1 MLKGLK
7 GILEKGLQ
15 IAAPFIGSALLG
27 PAMGSF
33 AAPFATGIASLL
45 TGNKPKDALLSAG
58 GAYLSGIGNPQG
70 SPLSK
75 VLNFGQKG
83 PVQTIIGKKPT
94 GGSQFHLNELL
105 NKYKNIQTESGDGNN
120 TFSNILSAI
129 TKPRGTDEKPLP
141 SFLTQGLS
149 TGIPAYLSYL
159 AAKEDAKKANVPGMD
174 EYMSAT
180 DKLYGGQFERPPEER
195 RIQNLTPTYA
205 AAGGMMGRE
214 PVNGLKFMEQQPI
227 QYSAM
232 TGQGVMGL
240 AKGGSIDVKELEI
253 LMEDGNMSY
262 EEAMDYLKSIQNKA
276 KGGKVFPRK
285 TGQIEGP
292 GTKTSDSIP
301 AMLSD
306 GEFVQRTDA
315 VNGAGV
321 MMGAKNA
328 SEAREKGADFMYAL
342 QDKLAKMGQKVA

>member
-15 IAAPFIGSALLG
+15 IAAPFLGAALPGPFGGAIGSAL
-27 PAMGSF
+27 GS
-33 AAPFATGIASLL
+33 GIASLL

-58 GAYLSGIGNPQG
+58 ISGLAGYRGQGGTSILDRLNPREFIAARTSGGNTMADLG
-70 SPLSK
+70 SIIDK
-75 VLNFGQKG
+75 TKKG
-83 PVQTIIGKKPT
+83 G
-94 GGSQFHLNELL
+94 NLL
-105 NKYKNIQTESGDGNN
+105 MDLGRKAFEDRGD
-120 TFSNILSAI
+120 
-129 TKPRGTDEKPLP
+129 KP
-141 SFLTQGLS
+141 SFGMQALATGL
-149 TGIPAYLSYL
+149 PAVLSYM
-159 AAKEDAKKANVPGMD
+159 AAKEDRDKAYVPD
-174 EYMSAT
+174 ASEYESAV
-180 DKLYGGQFERPPEER
+180 DKFYGGQFERPPEER
-195 RIQNLTPTYA
+195 RIQNLNPVFKA
-205 AAGGMMGRE
+205 QGGMMGRQ
-214 PVNGLKFMEQQPI
+214 PVNGLKSMEKPI

-232 TGQGVMGL
+232 TGQGVMGY
-240 AKGGSIDVKELEI
+240 AEGGET
-253 LMEDGNMSY
+253 
-262 EEAMDYLKSIQNKA
+262 
-276 KGGKVFPRK
+276 FPRK

-342 QDKLAKMGQKVA
+342 QDKLAKMGKKVS

>member
-15 IAAPFIGSALLG
+15 LAAPFIGNALFPG
-27 PAMGSF
+27 MGAF

-58 GAYLSGIGNPQG
+58 GAYLSGVGNPQG
-70 SPLSK
+70 SPLSR

-83 PVQTIIGKKPT
+83 PATATSIIPKKPIGT
-94 GGSQFHLNELL
+94 GSFFSNPD
-105 NKYKNIQTESGDGNN
+105 NPNFIQIPGKEKSN
-120 TFSNILSAI
+120 FSNILEAI
-129 TKPRGTDEKPLP
+129 TKQRGTESDPRP
-141 SFLTQGLS
+141 SFLAQGLS

-159 AAKEDAKKANVPGMD
+159 AAKEDAEKANVPGMD

-180 DKLYGGQFERPPEER
+180 DKLYGGQFERPPEAR

-214 PVNGLKFMEQQPI
+214 PVNGLKSIEQPPI

-232 TGQGVMGL
+232 TGQGVMGM
-240 AKGGSIDVKELEI
+240 AKGGDV
-253 LMEDGNMSY
+253 Y
-262 EEAMDYLKSIQNKA
+262 
-276 KGGKVFPRK
+276 PRK
-285 TGQIEGP
+285 TGAISGP

-328 SEAREKGADFMYAL
+328 QEAREKGADFMYAL
-342 QDKLAKMGQKVA
+342 QDKLAKMGQKVG

>member
-15 IAAPFIGSALLG
+15 IVAPIIGGSMFGAPG
-27 PAMGSF
+27 AMFGS
-33 AAPFATGIASLL
+33 GIASILS
-45 TGNKPKDALLSAG
+45 GDKPRDALIKAAASGVLG
-58 GAYLSGIGNPQG
+58 YKGADQTSLIDRARTS
-70 SPLSK
+70 
-75 VLNFGQKG
+75 G
-83 PVQTIIGKKPT
+83 PVQAI
-94 GGSQFHLNELL
+94 SQRLPF
-105 NKYKNIQTESGDGNN
+105 QDGF
-120 TFSNILSAI
+120 TSNI
-129 TKPRGTDEKPLP
+129 KPKNFLMDLGSKLFEQRGTETDPKP
-141 SFLTQGLS
+141 SFGMQAISAGL
-149 TGIPAYLSYL
+149 PAYLSYL
-159 AAKEDAKKANVPGMD
+159 AAKEDRDKANVPGMD

-180 DKLYGGQFERPPEER
+180 DKFYGGQFERPPEER

-214 PVNGLKFMEQQPI
+214 PVNGLKAMEPI
-227 QYSAM
+227 QYSAA
-232 TGQGVMGL
+232 TGQGIMGM
-240 AKGGSIDVKELEI
+240 AKGG
-253 LMEDGNMSY
+253 N
-262 EEAMDYLKSIQNKA
+262 
-276 KGGKVFPRK
+276 VFPRK

-328 SEAREKGADFMYAL
+328 KEAREKGADFMYAL

>member
-195 RIQNLTPTYA
+195 RIQNLNPTYA
-205 AAGGMMGRE
+205 AEGGMMKQ
-214 PVNGLKFMEQQPI
+214 PV

-232 TGQGVMGL
+232 TGQGIMGMS
-240 AKGGSIDVKELEI
+240 KGGDV
-253 LMEDGNMSY
+253 Y
-262 EEAMDYLKSIQNKA
+262 
-276 KGGKVFPRK
+276 PRRI
-285 TGQIEGP
+285 GQISGP
-292 GTKTSDSIP
+292 GTKTSDDIP

-342 QDKLAKMGQKVA
+342 QDKLAKMGQRVA

>member
-15 IAAPFIGSALLG
+15 IAAPFIGNMILPGGFGSAL
-27 PAMGSF
+27 GS
-33 AAPFATGIASLL
+33 GIASLI
-45 TGNKPKDALLSAG
+45 TGNKPQDALMAAGAGFLGGKFLGDSPLAQTTKGKSFTAIRPPLFGSNVADNLAAG
-58 GAYLSGIGNPQG
+58 GEKTKSFLMDLA
-70 SPLSK
+70 SK
-75 VLNFGQKG
+75 AF
-83 PVQTIIGKKPT
+83 
-94 GGSQFHLNELL
+94 E
-105 NKYKNIQTESGDGNN
+105 
-120 TFSNILSAI
+120 
-129 TKPRGTDEKPLP
+129 PRGKEGDKP
-141 SFLTQGLS
+141 SFGMQAIATGL
-149 TGIPAYLSYL
+149 PAYLSYL
-159 AAKEDAKKANVPGMD
+159 AAKEDRDKANVPGMD

-180 DKLYGGQFERPPEER
+180 DKFYGGQFARPPEEL
-195 RIQNLTPTYA
+195 RIGNLTPTYA

-214 PVNGLKFMEQQPI
+214 PVNGLKSMEQQPI
-227 QYSAM
+227 QYSAA

-240 AKGGSIDVKELEI
+240 AKGGAIDIKELET

-262 EEAMDYLKSIQNKA
+262 EEAMDYLKSIQGKA
-276 KGGKVFPRK
+276 MGGKVFPRK

-328 SEAREKGADFMYAL
+328 KEAREKGADFMYAL
-342 QDKLAKMGQKVA
+342 QDKLAKMGQRVA

>member
-15 IAAPFIGSALLG
+15 IVAPIIGGSMFGAPG
-27 PAMGSF
+27 AMFGS
-33 AAPFATGIASLL
+33 GIASLIS
-45 TGNKPKDALLSAG
+45 GDKPRDALIKAAASGVLG
-58 GAYLSGIGNPQG
+58 YKGADQTSLIDRARTS
-70 SPLSK
+70 
-75 VLNFGQKG
+75 G
-83 PVQTIIGKKPT
+83 PVQAI
-94 GGSQFHLNELL
+94 SQRLPF
-105 NKYKNIQTESGDGNN
+105 QDGF
-120 TFSNILSAI
+120 TSNI
-129 TKPRGTDEKPLP
+129 KPKNFLMDLGSKLFEQRGTETDPKP
-141 SFLTQGLS
+141 SFGMQAISAGL
-149 TGIPAYLSYL
+149 PAYLSYL
-159 AAKEDAKKANVPGMD
+159 AAKEDRDKANVPGMD

-180 DKLYGGQFERPPEER
+180 DKFYGGQFERPPEER

-214 PVNGLKFMEQQPI
+214 PVNGLKAMEPI
-227 QYSAM
+227 QYSAA
-232 TGQGVMGL
+232 TGQGIMGM
-240 AKGGSIDVKELEI
+240 AKGG
-253 LMEDGNMSY
+253 N
-262 EEAMDYLKSIQNKA
+262 
-276 KGGKVFPRK
+276 VFPRK

-328 SEAREKGADFMYAL
+328 KEAREKGADFMYAL

>member
-15 IAAPFIGSALLG
+15 IAAPFIGNAILPGGLG
-27 PAMGSF
+27 ATFGS
-33 AAPFATGIASLL
+33 GIASLL
-45 TGNKPKDALLSAG
+45 TGNKPKDALMSAG
-58 GAYLSGIGNPQG
+58 ATYLSGFGNPQG

-75 VLNFGQKG
+75 LFGNKSPEEFKVITDRG
-83 PVQTIIGKKPT
+83 TT
-94 GGSQFHLNELL
+94 GRGGTREMQNQM
-105 NKYKNIQTESGDGNN
+105 NKMDTRKMGNS
-120 TFSNILSAI
+120 FIDFI
-129 TKPRGTDEKPLP
+129 TKPGGKNGDGPSIGGQLIATGLP
-141 SFLTQGLS
+141 T
-149 TGIPAYLSYL
+149 YLSYL
-159 AAKEDAKKANVPGMD
+159 AAKEDASKPGPENAS
-174 EYMSAT
+174 EYMSAV
-180 DKLYGGQFERPPEER
+180 DNFYGGQFARPPEER
-195 RIQNLTPTYA
+195 RIKNLTPTYA
-205 AAGGMMGRE
+205 AEGGIMSA
-214 PVNGLKFMEQQPI
+214 QQPVE
-227 QYSAM
+227 YSAM
-232 TGQGVMGL
+232 TGQGIMGL
-240 AKGGSIDVKELEI
+240 AKGGSIDVKELET

-262 EEAMDYLKSIQNKA
+262 EEAMDYLKSIQGKA
-276 KGGKVFPRK
+276 KGGQVFPRR

>member
-1 MLKGLK
+1 
-7 GILEKGLQ
+7 
-15 IAAPFIGSALLG
+15 
-27 PAMGSF
+27 
-33 AAPFATGIASLL
+33 
-45 TGNKPKDALLSAG
+45 
-58 GAYLSGIGNPQG
+58 
-70 SPLSK
+70 
-75 VLNFGQKG
+75 
-83 PVQTIIGKKPT
+83 
-94 GGSQFHLNELL
+94 
-105 NKYKNIQTESGDGNN
+105 
-120 TFSNILSAI
+120 
-129 TKPRGTDEKPLP
+129 
-141 SFLTQGLS
+141 
-149 TGIPAYLSYL
+149 
-159 AAKEDAKKANVPGMD
+159 MD

-214 PVNGLKFMEQQPI
+214 PVNGLKSMEQQPI
-227 QYSAM
+227 QYSAA
-232 TGQGVMGL
+232 TGQGVMGF
-240 AKGGSIDVKELEI
+240 
-253 LMEDGNMSY
+253 
-262 EEAMDYLKSIQNKA
+262 AM
-276 KGGKVFPRK
+276 GGKAFPRK

-328 SEAREKGADFMYAL
+328 QEAREKGADFMYAL

>member
-15 IAAPFIGSALLG
+15 IAAPFIGNAILPGGLG
-27 PAMGSF
+27 ATFGS
-33 AAPFATGIASLL
+33 GIASLL
-45 TGNKPKDALLSAG
+45 TGNKPKDALMSAG
-58 GAYLSGIGNPQG
+58 ATYLSGFGNPQG

-75 VLNFGQKG
+75 LFGNKSPEEFKVITGTGTTGRGGTREMQNQMNKMD
-83 PVQTIIGKKPT
+83 TRKIGN
-94 GGSQFHLNELL
+94 SF
-105 NKYKNIQTESGDGNN
+105 ID
-120 TFSNILSAI
+120 FI
-129 TKPRGTDEKPLP
+129 TKPGGKDGTGP
-141 SFLTQGLS
+141 SIGGQLLATGL
-149 TGIPAYLSYL
+149 PAYLSYL
-159 AAKEDAKKANVPGMD
+159 AAKEDASKPGPQD
-174 EYMSAT
+174 ASEYMSAT
-180 DKLYGGQFERPPEER
+180 DKFYGGQFARPPEDR
-195 RIQNLTPTYA
+195 RIKNLNYQGMINDQPVYA
-205 AAGGMMGRE
+205 NQGGIM
-214 PVNGLKFMEQQPI
+214 NAQQPVE
-227 QYSAM
+227 YSAM

-240 AKGGSIDVKELEI
+240 AKGGD
-253 LMEDGNMSY
+253 
-262 EEAMDYLKSIQNKA
+262 
-276 KGGKVFPRK
+276 VFPRR

>member
-1 MLKGLK
+1 MLKGLR

-15 IAAPFIGSALLG
+15 IAAPIIGGSMFGAPG
-27 PAMGSF
+27 AMFGS
-33 AAPFATGIASLL
+33 GIASLL
-45 TGNKPKDALLSAG
+45 SGDKPKDALIKAGLSGLAGYRGQGGTGTSIIDRFTPKEFLATKRTGNMSNIGSVISDVIDNKIKPSAG
-58 GAYLSGIGNPQG
+58 TAFE
-70 SPLSK
+70 K
-75 VLNFGQKG
+75 
-83 PVQTIIGKKPT
+83 TIDFLGKKSGKDGT
-94 GGSQFHLNELL
+94 G
-105 NKYKNIQTESGDGNN
+105 
-120 TFSNILSAI
+120 
-129 TKPRGTDEKPLP
+129 P
-141 SFLTQGLS
+141 SIGGQLIATGL
-149 TGIPAYLSYL
+149 PAYLSYL
-159 AAKEDAKKANVPGMD
+159 AAKEDAGKPGPENAS
-174 EYMSAT
+174 EYMSAV
-180 DKLYGGQFERPPEER
+180 DNFYGGQFARPPEER

-205 AAGGMMGRE
+205 AEGGIMSA
-214 PVNGLKFMEQQPI
+214 QQPV

-232 TGQGVMGL
+232 TGQGIMGL
-240 AKGGSIDVKELEI
+240 AKGGSIDVKELET

-262 EEAMDYLKSIQNKA
+262 EEAMDYLKSIQGKA
-276 KGGKVFPRK
+276 KGGQVFPRR

-342 QDKLAKMGQKVA
+342 QDKLAKMGQRVA